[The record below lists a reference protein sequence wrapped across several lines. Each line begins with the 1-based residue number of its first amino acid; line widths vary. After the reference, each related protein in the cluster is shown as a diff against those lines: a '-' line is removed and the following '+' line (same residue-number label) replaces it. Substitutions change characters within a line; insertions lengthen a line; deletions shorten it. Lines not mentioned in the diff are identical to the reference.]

1 MSRNL
6 AKLIGSITLIFSIA
20 TMAGSYAANAA
31 PKCYGPYGSNLL
43 TAGYPC
49 EK

>member
-6 AKLIGSITLIFSIA
+6 AKLIGLTTLVFSIA
-20 TMAGSYAANAA
+20 AGSYAANAA
-31 PKCYGPYGSNLL
+31 PKCYGDYGSNGV
-43 TAGYPC
+43 TAGYYC

>member
-6 AKLIGSITLIFSIA
+6 AKLIGMITLVISIA
-20 TMAGSYAANAA
+20 TGSYAANAA
-31 PKCYGPYGSNLL
+31 PKCYGPYGPNGV
-43 TAGYPC
+43 TAGYYC